1 MTKLIEGF
9 DYRTDRPVSMT
20 RKEWRALVRAYIAKG
35 GRRKIV
41 EGETF
46 LIPRV
51 GQIEVEIYA
60 NIPE

>member
-1 MTKLIEGF
+1 MARTIEGF
-9 DYRTDRPVSMT
+9 DYRADRPVSMT
-20 RKEWRALVRAYIAKG
+20 RKEWRAVVRAYIAKG

-46 LIPRV
+46 LIQRV
-51 GQIEVEIYA
+51 GQIEFEIYA